1 MRSFAEPMRA
11 IPILDSFGRHREI
24 GYPHRR
30 SLMSVSAQ
38 QLATARFPHAT
49 RAISVR
55 ETHLSLVVLTG
66 DFVYKV
72 KKALELD
79 FIDTT
84 DLEQRRAL
92 CEAELRLNRRY
103 AEELYLR
110 VVPIGRESNRLVFD
124 GEGPAVEY
132 AVQMRQFS
140 SDEELQALLESR
152 SVGVEDLTRLAE
164 RIADFHRAADV
175 LPHAAAFTGTD
186 SFMRKARENVASV
199 VRKAGLLDATDT
211 AAALEQWT
219 QARLRAD
226 IELLRQR
233 ERDGCVRECHGDLHT
248 GNIVRWRGEL
258 IPFDCIEFDPELRYI
273 DVLSD
278 VAFLVMDL
286 IVRERTDL
294 AFAFLNRYLERTGDY
309 PGASLLPS
317 YLVYRALVRAK
328 VELITLEQTPSS
340 ERARATASAL
350 LAYAQRTS
358 RSRTPILI
366 LMHGASGS
374 GKSWLSTQLLTR
386 QPALRIRSDLERK
399 RLAGQDPFDHNAPA
413 DAQIYSL
420 AFNERTY
427 NRLAECARACLRAGL
442 DTIVDAAFLKQ
453 DERARFAQLA
463 SAEGAGF
470 AILSCHADQ
479 ATLAERIARR
489 RAARNDPSD
498 ATEEV
503 MRQQLRT
510 MEPIAQDE
518 QAHTLAIDTR
528 EPNAVEH
535 ALAHIA
541 RMRAAHAPPQPPP

>member
-1 MRSFAEPMRA
+1 
-11 IPILDSFGRHREI
+11 
-24 GYPHRR
+24 
-30 SLMSVSAQ
+30 
-38 QLATARFPHAT
+38 
-49 RAISVR
+49 
-55 ETHLSLVVLTG
+55 
-66 DFVYKV
+66 
-72 KKALELD
+72 
-79 FIDTT
+79 
-84 DLEQRRAL
+84 
-92 CEAELRLNRRY
+92 
-103 AEELYLR
+103 
-110 VVPIGRESNRLVFD
+110 LVFD

-152 SVGVEDLTRLAE
+152 SVGVEDLTRLAA
-164 RIADFHRAADV
+164 RIADFRRAADV

-366 LMHGASGS
+366 LMHG
-374 GKSWLSTQLLTR
+374 
-386 QPALRIRSDLERK
+386 
-399 RLAGQDPFDHNAPA
+399 
-413 DAQIYSL
+413 
-420 AFNERTY
+420 
-427 NRLAECARACLRAGL
+427 
-442 DTIVDAAFLKQ
+442 
-453 DERARFAQLA
+453 
-463 SAEGAGF
+463 
-470 AILSCHADQ
+470 
-479 ATLAERIARR
+479 
-489 RAARNDPSD
+489 
-498 ATEEV
+498 
-503 MRQQLRT
+503 
-510 MEPIAQDE
+510 
-518 QAHTLAIDTR
+518 
-528 EPNAVEH
+528 
-535 ALAHIA
+535 
-541 RMRAAHAPPQPPP
+541 